1 MIARNDGNERVN
13 NENTFLFLVPQK
25 SVLCEETAQVVLR
38 GEDLLL
44 SDIKMRGQRPNFQ
57 S

>member
-1 MIARNDGNERVN
+1 MLATNDRNEKVN
-13 NENTFLFLVPQK
+13 DEKTFLFLVPQK
-25 SVLCEETAQVVLR
+25 GVLCEETAQVVLR
-38 GEDLLL
+38 GEDLL